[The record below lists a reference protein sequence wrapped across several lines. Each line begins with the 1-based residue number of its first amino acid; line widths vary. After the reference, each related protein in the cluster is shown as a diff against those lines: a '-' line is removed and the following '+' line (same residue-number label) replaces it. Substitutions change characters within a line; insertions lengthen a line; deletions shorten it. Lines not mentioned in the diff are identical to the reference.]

1 MIGSSLG
8 PGSALPEWI
17 ERLESATFG
26 DSWGALGDHERI
38 WTEPPD
44 GFARWMVVPEGG
56 EAELL
61 RIAVD
66 PSARRKGLA
75 RTLLRAAEADLRN
88 LGIRSLHLEV
98 RLSNA
103 AARTLY
109 ESEGWRL
116 QGRRPRYYRDG
127 EDAALYTKSLESGVR
142 SPEQQTR

>member
-1 MIGSSLG
+1 MIGSALG

-17 ERLESATFG
+17 ERLEAATFG
-26 DSWGALGDHERI
+26 DSWGVLGDHERI

-44 GFARWMVVPEGG
+44 GFARWMVVPEAG

-66 PSARRKGLA
+66 PSARRKGLG

-98 RLSNA
+98 RLSNT
-103 AARTLY
+103 AARALY
-109 ESEGWRL
+109 ESEGWQP
-116 QGRRPRYYRDG
+116 QGRRPRYYSDG
-127 EDAALYTKSLESGVR
+127 EDAALYAKEIEGGGFRL
-142 SPEQQTR
+142 